1 MSTTVS
7 ESTPS
12 TAPRTVWF
20 QCSAGVAGDM
30 LLSSLVDASRGSGS
44 AVEMAV
50 LDAIGALHDVAQPD
64 GSPALSGVTVT
75 FEPTQR
81 CGVRSTW
88 MNAVMS
94 AHEHGHGDHDHDHN
108 HDSHDHDHRPDMHR
122 PARDVLAMIRAAD
135 LPETVIEWATAVY
148 SRLA

>member
-122 PARDVLAMIRAAD
+122 PARDVLAMIRAA
-135 LPETVIEWATAVY
+135 
-148 SRLA
+148 